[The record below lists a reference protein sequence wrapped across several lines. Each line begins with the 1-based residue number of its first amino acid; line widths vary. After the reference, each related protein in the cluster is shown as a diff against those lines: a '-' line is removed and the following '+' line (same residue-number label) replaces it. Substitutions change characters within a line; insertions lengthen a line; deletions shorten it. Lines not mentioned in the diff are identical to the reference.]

1 MEPEK
6 EKGKRAA
13 VKSSTELDR
22 IDGQLT
28 EICNTLTGM
37 ASALIAQECK
47 GMSDEIKKV
56 AAKVDRIRVTF
67 RETRKLDRQRIL
79 LMDKK

>member
-6 EKGKRAA
+6 K
-13 VKSSTELDR
+13 VKTVTKTASELDR

-37 ASALIAQECK
+37 ASHLIHLECK
-47 GMSDEIKKV
+47 GMSDEVKKV